1 MASAVKVIEPCAW
14 LVAMEVHR
22 PFPRLQSTRSVTPPS
37 SDSVNS
43 YLAES
48 PGRTTPILS
57 SGDCNSTRR
66 HDPLGIVSSARG
78 AVLHATNRTVMVN
91 ALMPRD
97 DPIAFISVRVDPAE
111 FL

>member
-1 MASAVKVIEPCAW
+1 MASSVKVIEPCVW
-14 LVAMEVHR
+14 SVAVEVHH
-22 PFPRLQSTRSVTPPS
+22 PFPRLQSARSVALPS
-37 SDSVNS
+37 SDSVNW
-43 YLAES
+43 YLAGS

-78 AVLHATNRTVMVN
+78 AVLPAANRTEMVN